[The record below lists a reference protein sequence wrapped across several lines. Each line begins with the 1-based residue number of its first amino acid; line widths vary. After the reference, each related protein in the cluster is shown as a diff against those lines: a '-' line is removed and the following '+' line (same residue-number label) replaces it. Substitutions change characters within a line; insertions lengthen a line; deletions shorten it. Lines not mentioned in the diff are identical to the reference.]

1 MRELS
6 DYTILVIDDHEV
18 VRAGLIQGLS
28 NAGLSKI
35 LQASSVL
42 EAHSLISTHTIDL
55 LLIDYQLEDGV
66 GIDIAH
72 AALLHSPQVK
82 LILLTLYDEWK
93 LVEQARRA
101 GFTAF
106 ISKNSSLSTI
116 VEQVIGALDGAL
128 SFRVFSQNFDSE
140 ISIPLTTTEIAILE
154 AISKGHT
161 TREIAALRLN
171 SEATIKSHLSSIY
184 RKLGVRNRVEAI
196 TWAAKGVR

>member
-6 DYTILVIDDHEV
+6 DHTILVVDDHEV
-18 VRAGLIQGLS
+18 VRAGLIQGLT

-35 LQASSVL
+35 LQVSSVL

-116 VEQVIGALDGAL
+116 VEQVIGALEGAI
-128 SFRVFSQNFDSE
+128 SFRVFSQNFDAE

-171 SEATIKSHLSSIY
+171 SEATIKSHISSIY